1 MERGKCRAGRNATA
15 AALLLLAVLGL
26 ACGATPT
33 GRDASPI
40 DTSSDPVQVSLDPPP
55 PATLRRGGVDYVLTP
70 KAHYVLGG
78 IVLGTSS
85 YHFDDK
91 HALAPCD
98 VAMCW
103 GPLAKGRQYSQLH
116 WSQSMRWYWW
126 TYDDS
131 FGHDNGWVARWSSN
145 THIIPAD
152 ANLERAAK
160 HLRVGRPAEL
170 EGDLVSVEWQAGEAR
185 RWWNTSLGRTDQGDG
200 SCEILYLTKVRQ
212 EGMVYE

>member
-1 MERGKCRAGRNATA
+1 M
-15 AALLLLAVLGL
+15 
-26 ACGATPT
+26 
-33 GRDASPI
+33 
-40 DTSSDPVQVSLDPPP
+40 
-55 PATLRRGGVDYVLTP
+55 
-70 KAHYVLGG
+70 
-78 IVLGTSS
+78 LGTSS
-85 YHFDDK
+85 YRFDEK
-91 HALAPCD
+91 HVLAPCD

-103 GPLAKGRQYSQLH
+103 GALVKGRQYSQLH

-131 FGHDNGWVARWSSN
+131 FGHDNDWVARWSSN

-170 EGDLVSVEWQAGEAR
+170 EGDLVSVEWQAGGAR

-212 EGMVYE
+212 GAKVYE